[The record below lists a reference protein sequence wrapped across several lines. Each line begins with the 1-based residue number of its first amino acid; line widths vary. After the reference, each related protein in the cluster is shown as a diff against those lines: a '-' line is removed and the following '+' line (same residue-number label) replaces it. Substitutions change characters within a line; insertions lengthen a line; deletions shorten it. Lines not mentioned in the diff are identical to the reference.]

1 MSKSLKFGQYL
12 LEKKIIDELDILKA
26 RFIQKNNNLMIGE
39 LAVKK
44 AGSRRMMLTRYSL
57 FRKMCRKSSERLQ

>member
-1 MSKSLKFGQYL
+1 MSKFLKFGQYL
-12 LEKKIIDELDILKA
+12 LEKKIIDELDIVKA

-44 AGSRRMMLTRYSL
+44 GWLT
-57 FRKMCRKSSERLQ
+57 KSF